1 MKDLKEFN
9 IQFVGLKEGKHEFK
23 YSIDNKFFEA
33 FNFDEYVSSSIEVS
47 LSFVKKSTLFELV
60 FIAEGSVEV
69 PCDVTNELYDQEIDS
84 ELPLVVNFGPEFN
97 DDNEEIL
104 ILPHEAYE
112 FNVAQFIYEMIVLA
126 VPNKRVHPK
135 VLDGTMESEALTKLK
150 ELEIKKVKTVE
161 ITDPRWDKLK
171 NLITE
176 KKT

>member
-1 MKDLKEFN
+1 MKDLKQFN
-9 IQFVGLKEGKHEFK
+9 IQFVGLKEGKHEFN

-33 FNFDEYVSSSIEVS
+33 FNFDDYESSSIKVS
-47 LSFVKKSTLFELV
+47 LHFVKKSTLFELTFV
-60 FIAEGSVEV
+60 TEGTVEV
-69 PCDVTNELYDQEIDS
+69 PCDVTNELYHQEIDS
-84 ELPLVVNFGPEFN
+84 ELPLVVKFGPEFN

-104 ILPHEAYE
+104 VLPHEAYE

-135 VLDGTMESEALTKLK
+135 VLDGTMESEALDKLK
-150 ELEIKKVKTVE
+150 ELEIKEEKTVE
-161 ITDPRWDKLK
+161 TTDPRWDKLK